1 MRLLVVEDDAHVGA
15 AISSSLRQ
23 DGHAVDWIRDGEEA
37 DEVLQYQQYDAI
49 IIDIGLPGLDG
60 ISILAALRARGNKT
74 PVLMLTARSGIDDRI
89 DALNLGADD
98 YLPKPFDVREF
109 QARCRA
115 LLRRSKGG
123 ASDKIVVGKLSF
135 DGIAKV

>member
-37 DEVLQYQQYDAI
+37 DEVLRYQQYDAI

-89 DALNLGADD
+89 EDRKRTRL
-98 YLPKPFDVREF
+98 K
-109 QARCRA
+109 
-115 LLRRSKGG
+115 S
-123 ASDKIVVGKLSF
+123 SH
-135 DGIAKV
+135 